1 MSETVSGRG
10 GYYPL
15 SNRPNPALSILYF
28 YLTEGCNLAC
38 KHCWVNPPYDET
50 GTRFAALSRDRF
62 ERAINEAIPLG
73 LQAVK
78 LTGGEPM
85 LHPEVRYFL
94 RSLIS
99 HQLNVLIETNG
110 TLIDDEIAVL
120 LRDLKECFISI
131 SIDSTGPE
139 IHDRIRS
146 IKGAHGKAVDGIRRL
161 VAHDIAPQVIA
172 SLLPENK
179 KEIPQIIRFAENLG
193 ASSFKLNII
202 QPTARGE
209 QLKKQ
214 GHYLDV
220 DEILSISEYIHKEVH
235 PVSSIP
241 VFVSVPYAFRPLHV
255 IARSDM
261 GRCGIMTILGVLA
274 TGEYALCGI
283 GTSVPELIFGRIDD
297 GNLKEIWSSH
307 PVLKSLRDSIPDSF
321 DGVCSECVMN
331 TLCLGS
337 CIAQNYYASRTL
349 TASHWFCS
357 RAAELNL
364 FPESRRLKKKRRN
377 PAATP

>member
-10 GYYPL
+10 GYHPL
-15 SNRPNPALSILYF
+15 SNRPIPSLSILYF

-50 GTRFAALSRDRF
+50 GTKFAVLSRDRF
-62 ERAINEAIPLG
+62 ERAIREAIPLG

-85 LHPEVRYFL
+85 LHPDVRYFL

-99 HQLNVLIETNG
+99 YQLSVLIETNG
-110 TLIDDEIAVL
+110 TLIDEEIAVL

-131 SIDSTGPE
+131 SIDSTDPE

-179 KEIPQIIRFAENLG
+179 NEIPQIIRFAENLG

-220 DEILSISEYIHKEVH
+220 DEILSISEYLHKEVY

-297 GNLKEIWSSH
+297 GNLRDIWSSH
-307 PVLKSLRDSIPDSF
+307 PVLNSLRESIPDSF
-321 DGVCSECVMN
+321 EGVCAECVMN

-337 CIAQNYYASRTL
+337 CIAQNYYSSRTL

-364 FPESRRLKKKRRN
+364 FPESRRLKKKGRN
-377 PAATP
+377 PAATT